1 MNKMTQRDF
10 FNKLLPF
17 RDKRPV
23 TKKERQQAVSLLYE
37 ALDSGV
43 LRIETAQRLCCSY
56 RFPVYWQA
64 PSYATLWQLNQDIK
78 AGKEVYGIC

>member
-10 FNKLLPF
+10 FRKILPY
-17 RDKRPV
+17 RDKKRV
-23 TKKERQQAVSLLYE
+23 TQREFKNAVRLLYA

-43 LRIETAQRLCCSY
+43 LRIETAQRLCCSR

-64 PSYATLWQLNQDIK
+64 PSHATLWELEQDVK
-78 AGKEVYGIC
+78 AGKDVYGIC